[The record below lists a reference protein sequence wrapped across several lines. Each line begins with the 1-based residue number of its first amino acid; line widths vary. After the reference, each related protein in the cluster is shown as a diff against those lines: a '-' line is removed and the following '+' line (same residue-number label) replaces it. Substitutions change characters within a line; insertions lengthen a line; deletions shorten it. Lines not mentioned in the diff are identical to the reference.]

1 MYYTYTDK
9 KQLTALH
16 HAIMLTCL
24 PAVKT
29 LCAAGQQNIYKM
41 SLTMSGVERDKM
53 QIPPGLSNQQKRSW
67 TVMSYVSTIIWINLF
82 VISGKYFTVFLIGY
96 CIII

>member
-29 LCAAGQQNIYKM
+29 LCAAGQLNIYKT

-53 QIPPGLSNQQKRSW
+53 QIPPGLSYINRKDHGRLCL
-67 TVMSYVSTIIWINLF
+67 TMSYVDY
-82 VISGKYFTVFLIGY
+82 VG
-96 CIII
+96 